1 MSKISISKILKEFP
15 FRFPKDLIY
24 TSTTTSINPLIR
36 NCEKELQNVNSFRIL
51 VQNIWGL
58 PVIAPDLT
66 ERVKGFAETIKTNQY
81 DIIIL
86 LELWCKREQ
95 DILIKAAEEVNIN
108 YYHYFRPGI
117 GFVMWPLIHGS
128 GILVLS
134 RFPIIESLYKRYSVN
149 GNPYMI
155 HHADY
160 YGSKGCGLVRIQ
172 INKNQQIDLYCTH
185 PQASYK
191 SDRSDYLPCR
201 MSQAFEMC
209 KFIENSK
216 KNELVIISGD
226 LNSYPNELNSLLLK
240 NMIVGIKDS
249 WLEMNKSKHIIL
261 FDLFR

>member
-24 TSTTTSINPLIR
+24 ASTTTSINPLIQKDD
-36 NCEKELQNVNSFRIL
+36 EESKNVNKFRML
-51 VQNIWGL
+51 VQNMWGL

-66 ERVKGFAETIKTNQY
+66 DRVKGFAETIKTNNY
-81 DIIIL
+81 DIIIIV
-86 LELWCKREQ
+86 ELWCKREQ
-95 DILIKAAEEVNIN
+95 DILIKAAEEVNIK

-134 RFPIIESLYKRYSVN
+134 RFPIVESLYKRYTVN
-149 GNPYMI
+149 GDPYMI

-160 YGSKGCGLVRIQ
+160 YGSKGCGLLRIQ
-172 INKNQQIDLYCTH
+172 INKDQQIDLYCTH

-191 SDRSDYLPCR
+191 SDRSDYLCCR
-201 MSQAFEMC
+201 MSQAFELC

-216 KNELVIISGD
+216 KNELVIIGGD
-226 LNSYPNELNSLLLK
+226 LNSYPNEVNSLLLK
-240 NMIVGIKDS
+240 YMIVGIKDS
-249 WLEMNKSKHIIL
+249 WLEMNKSINVFNFFFYK
-261 FDLFR
+261 